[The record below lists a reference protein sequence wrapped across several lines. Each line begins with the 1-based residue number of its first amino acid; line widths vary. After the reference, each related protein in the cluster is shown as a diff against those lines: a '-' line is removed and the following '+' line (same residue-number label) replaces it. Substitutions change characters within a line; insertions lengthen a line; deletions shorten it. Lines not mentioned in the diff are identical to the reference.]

1 MEQVIAAPQTN
12 QTDKAAISTV
22 PSQQERNENLI
33 AQLALVITLKGHDFD
48 GILNFGAVE
57 VVPTNGKPFLLDIIT
72 TQGYNEFSEGQ
83 PVLKTYSTFESLT
96 ETILMFSDDYDY
108 DFEQPLAEILPHALL
123 RTNLN
128 GCDAGP
134 DDEVA
139 CLVKNVARVCDM
151 RLVNLTTEQTI
162 GTVVQDDSL

>member
-12 QTDKAAISTV
+12 QTDTAAISTV

-57 VVPTNGKPFLLDIIT
+57 VAPTNGKPFLLDVIT
-72 TQGYNEFSEGQ
+72 THGYNEFSEGQ
-83 PVLKTYSTFESLT
+83 PVFKTYSTFESLT
-96 ETILMFSDDYDY
+96 ETISMFSDDY
-108 DFEQPLAEILPHALL
+108 
-123 RTNLN
+123 
-128 GCDAGP
+128 DAGP

>member
-33 AQLALVITLKGHDFD
+33 PQLALVITLKGHDFD
-48 GILNFGAVE
+48 GIAVE
-57 VVPTNGKPFLLDIIT
+57 IVPTNGKPFLLDIIT

-83 PVLKTYSTFESLT
+83 PVFKTCSTFESLT

-108 DFEQPLAEILPHALL
+108 DFEQPLADILPHALL

-128 GCDAGP
+128 GYDAGP

-139 CLVKNVARVCDM
+139 CV
-151 RLVNLTTEQTI
+151 
-162 GTVVQDDSL
+162 S